1 MALLEY
7 APTDKSME
15 FVYLKDSE
23 GNDVPWRT
31 WQAEAI
37 ELITKKCTPDEF
49 LKIMTKKIY
58 GEDKN
63 IIILDKKDPYNALM
77 NIKEHC
83 KNKNFEIKISISSE
97 GKSLLIAI

>member
-1 MALLEY
+1 MSVVEY
-7 APTDKSME
+7 APIGASQE
-15 FVYLKDSE
+15 LVYRESSKGTQLWKKWQEDVLKLIE
-23 GNDVPWRT
+23 AKVP
-31 WQAEAI
+31 A
-37 ELITKKCTPDEF
+37 DDF